1 MLFIS
6 DDQYVCPFP
15 KAEHLRTVVCRPV
28 VAASLQI
35 VENVD
40 SQAPQQSSWS
50 QKVGDCGGGGRQI
63 PVLTSPP
70 TDFDEHSRL
79 GTSTGSQSQF
89 MFKKECVT
97 GVIRRRKY
105 K

>member
-1 MLFIS
+1 MSF
-6 DDQYVCPFP
+6 QP

-35 VENVD
+35 VGNAD
-40 SQAPQQSSWS
+40 SQAPQQNLWS
-50 QKVGDCGGGGRQI
+50 QKVGDCGGGQI

-70 TDFDEHSRL
+70 ADFDEHSRL

-89 MFKKECVT
+89 MFKKECITQV
-97 GVIRRRKY
+97 
-105 K
+105 